1 MSNLQLTTC
10 KTEHEGSVVVEV
22 GSERCDSEGHDTDI
36 ENPHD
41 LNAQNKDQIE
51 TLKGTQNCIRLLTR
65 IDLTRIQLFSLFAE
79 LLKKQGK
86 ACLLTWL
93 QQTLL
98 DACCVKINGNDLF
111 KPDRTSLEPVPF
123 HFNCKYSKFLD

>member
-1 MSNLQLTTC
+1 M
-10 KTEHEGSVVVEV
+10 VVEV

-36 ENPHD
+36 ENAHD
-41 LNAQNKDQIE
+41 MNPQNKADQID
-51 TLKGTQNCIRLLTR
+51 TLKGKYLLFLKNDHDFT
-65 IDLTRIQLFSLFAE
+65 IFFLPTE

-98 DACCVKINGNDLF
+98 DACCVKMNGNDLF
-111 KPDRTSLEPVPF
+111 KSNGDSLEPVPY
-123 HFNCKYSKFLD
+123 HFNCEYR

>member
-51 TLKGTQNCIRLLTR
+51 TLKGTQNCITLLSR
-65 IDLTRIQLFSLFAE
+65 IDLTRIQLFFSLQSFS
-79 LLKKQGK
+79 KSK
-86 ACLLTWL
+86 ARL
-93 QQTLL
+93 
-98 DACCVKINGNDLF
+98 AC
-111 KPDRTSLEPVPF
+111 
-123 HFNCKYSKFLD
+123 